1 MTSAHPSP
9 ESQTSVSTV
18 GIVDDQP
25 LLVAAFTALIDA
37 QPDLEVVGTGTDGL
51 MAIELVRQHHP
62 DVLLMDIRM
71 PRLDGIEATR
81 RICAQHSSATTKTRI
96 LMLTTFNV
104 DKLVIGAVAAGA
116 RGFLLKDSDHHEV
129 IDAIRAVAR
138 GEATISSQATPALLD
153 AFQPNPASTPDAP
166 ARPQI
171 TALLS
176 DREREVL
183 TLVGRGFT
191 NSEIAEEL
199 VIAMTTVK
207 THVGNLMTK
216 LAARDRVALV
226 IIAHAV
232 GLVGAAGTLPLK
244 P

>member
-1 MTSAHPSP
+1 MTSVHASP
-9 ESQTSVSTV
+9 QEQTAVSTV

-51 MAIELVRQHHP
+51 MAIELVQQLHP

-81 RICAQHSSATTKTRI
+81 RICTQQDETTRTRI

-104 DKLVIGAVAAGA
+104 DKLVLGAVAAGA
-116 RGFLLKDSDHHEV
+116 RGFLLKDSDPYEV

-138 GEATISSQATPALLD
+138 GEAIVSSQATPALLD
-153 AFQPNPASTPDAP
+153 AFQPSPATMLDAP
-166 ARPQI
+166 ARPQL

-183 TLVGRGFT
+183 TLVGRGLT
-191 NSEIAEEL
+191 NGEIAEEL
-199 VIAMTTVK
+199 FIAMTTVK

-232 GLVGAAGTLPLK
+232 GLVGGAGVLPLK